1 MTEHEL
7 RARIQD
13 IPDPCSLATG
23 VPLGIGE
30 MGLIQSVACTEG
42 QVTVRLHITS
52 PMCMMAAYFMREI
65 EQRLTGQEGV
75 ASVHV
80 EFDKELQWTPADIQP
95 EARERLAAKRI
106 TMLGGRLLPRAAS
119 SLEPVTG

>member
-1 MTEHEL
+1 MTEQEL

-30 MGLIQSVACTEG
+30 MGLIQSLECVEG
-42 QVTVRLHITS
+42 KVTVRMHITS
-52 PMCMMAAYFMREI
+52 PMCIMAAYFMREI

-80 EFDKELQWTPADIQP
+80 EFDQDLQWTPQDIHP
-95 EARERLAAKRI
+95 DARERLAAKRI
-106 TMLGGRLLPRAAS
+106 TMLGGRLMPRGEAGKCGA
-119 SLEPVTG
+119 

>member
-1 MTEHEL
+1 MTTEAAL
-7 RARIQD
+7 RERIQS

-30 MGLIQSVACTEG
+30 MGLIQSVEHRDG
-42 QVTVRLHITS
+42 KVTVRLHITS

-75 ASVHV
+75 ESVHV
-80 EFDKELQWTPADIQP
+80 EFDHDLKWTPQDIQP
-95 EARERLAAKRI
+95 EARERLAARRI
-106 TMLGGRLLPRAAS
+106 TMLGGRLLPRTEAPATS
-119 SLEPVTG
+119 GS

>member
-1 MTEHEL
+1 MTEAEV
-7 RARIQD
+7 RSRIQD
-13 IPDPCSLATG
+13 IPDPCSCATG

-42 QVTVRLHITS
+42 RVTVRLHITS

-65 EQRLTGQEGV
+65 EQRLVGQEGV

-80 EFDKELQWTPADIQP
+80 EFDRELQWTPQDIHP
-95 EARERLAAKRI
+95 DARERLAAKRI
-106 TMLGGRLLPRAAS
+106 SMLGGRLIPQATPAPERA
-119 SLEPVTG
+119 TG

>member
-1 MTEHEL
+1 MTEQAL
-7 RARIQD
+7 RERIQD

-30 MGLIQSVACTEG
+30 MGLIQSLACTDG
-42 QVTVRLHITS
+42 KVTVRLHITS

-80 EFDKELQWTPADIQP
+80 EFDHDLKWTPGDIHP
-95 EARERLAAKRI
+95 DARARLAAKRI
-106 TMLGGRLLPRAAS
+106 TLLGGRLMPRDGTPTEGA
-119 SLEPVTG
+119 

>member
-1 MTEHEL
+1 MSEQAL
-7 RARIQD
+7 RERIQD
-13 IPDPCSLATG
+13 IPDPCSCATG

-30 MGLIQSVACTEG
+30 MGLIQSVACTG
-42 QVTVRLHITS
+42 GNVTVRLHITS

-80 EFDKELQWTPADIQP
+80 EFDRDLQWTPQDIHP
-95 EARERLAAKRI
+95 DARERLAAKRI
-106 TMLGGRLLPRAAS
+106 TMLGGRLLPRAAAAP
-119 SLEPVTG
+119 EPVTG

>member
-1 MTEHEL
+1 MPGEQEL
-7 RARIQD
+7 RERIQS

-30 MGLIQSVACTEG
+30 MGLIQSLVCDG
-42 QVTVRLHITS
+42 GKVTVRLHITS

-65 EQRLTGQEGV
+65 EQRLQPVEGV

-80 EFDKELQWTPADIQP
+80 EFDQSLAWKPDDIQP
-95 EARERLAAKRI
+95 EARQRLAARRI
-106 TMLGGRLLPRAAS
+106 SMLGGRLLPRD
-119 SLEPVTG
+119 EVRPGDV

>member
-1 MTEHEL
+1 MTEQEL
-7 RARIQD
+7 RERIQD

-30 MGLIQSVACTEG
+30 MGLIQSLACTDG
-42 QVTVRLHITS
+42 KVTVRLHITS

-80 EFDKELQWTPADIQP
+80 EFDHDLKWTPGDIHP
-95 EARERLAAKRI
+95 DARARLAAKRI
-106 TMLGGRLLPRAAS
+106 TMLGGRLMPRDGA
-119 SLEPVTG
+119 PTGNA

>member
-1 MTEHEL
+1 MTEQEL

-30 MGLIQSVACTEG
+30 MGLIQSVDCTEG
-42 QVTVRLHITS
+42 RVTVRLHITS

-80 EFDKELQWTPADIQP
+80 EFDQDLKWTPGDIHP
-95 EARERLAAKRI
+95 DARARLAAKRI
-106 TMLGGRLLPRAAS
+106 TMLGGRLMPREATPPGDA
-119 SLEPVTG
+119 

>member
-1 MTEHEL
+1 MTEQEV
-7 RARIQD
+7 RTRIQD

-30 MGLIQSVACTEG
+30 MGLIQAVACEEG
-42 QVTVRLHITS
+42 KVTVRLHITS

-80 EFDKELQWTPADIQP
+80 EFDQDLKWTPGDIHP
-95 EARERLAAKRI
+95 DARERLAAKRI
-106 TMLGGRLLPRAAS
+106 TLLGGRLMPHATAR
-119 SLEPVTG
+119 TGDA

>member
-1 MTEHEL
+1 MTPVESAL
-7 RARIQD
+7 RERIQG

-30 MGLIQSVACTEG
+30 MGLIESVVHQEG
-42 QVTVRLHITS
+42 KVTVRLHITS

-75 ASVHV
+75 ESVHV
-80 EFDKELQWTPADIQP
+80 EFDHDLTWTPQDIHP
-95 EARERLAAKRI
+95 DARERLAAKRI
-106 TMLGGRLLPRAAS
+106 TMLGGRMIPRGEAPTS
-119 SLEPVTG
+119 R